1 MKVRW
6 LVYRSLTAEQARI
19 LGISG
24 RICATDPSHATNQ
37 PISVKAHVSL
47 QVKIPVEYTE
57 AVVHHMMRSGAR
69 TATPRES
76 WCTPSFPSAAPP
88 PLVRQAP
95 IPQACAKPITYGQ
108 VISTCTPPGRVDPTF
123 PLEWLKAV
131 VPINRVVKI
140 AVSSFIG
147 QPELCEVAAARKPL
161 GKTVTRI
168 AVTCQQEE

>member
-37 PISVKAHVSL
+37 PISVKAHESL

-76 WCTPSFPSAAPP
+76 WCTPLFRLPHHPHWCGRHLFRKHAQNPSHM
-88 PLVRQAP
+88 VRSYRLA
-95 IPQACAKPITYGQ
+95 
-108 VISTCTPPGRVDPTF
+108 PPGRVDPTF

>member
-1 MKVRW
+1 MVRS
-6 LVYRSLTAEQARI
+6 YRLA
-19 LGISG
+19 
-24 RICATDPSHATNQ
+24 
-37 PISVKAHVSL
+37 
-47 QVKIPVEYTE
+47 
-57 AVVHHMMRSGAR
+57 
-69 TATPRES
+69 
-76 WCTPSFPSAAPP
+76 
-88 PLVRQAP
+88 
-95 IPQACAKPITYGQ
+95 
-108 VISTCTPPGRVDPTF
+108 PPGRVDPTF